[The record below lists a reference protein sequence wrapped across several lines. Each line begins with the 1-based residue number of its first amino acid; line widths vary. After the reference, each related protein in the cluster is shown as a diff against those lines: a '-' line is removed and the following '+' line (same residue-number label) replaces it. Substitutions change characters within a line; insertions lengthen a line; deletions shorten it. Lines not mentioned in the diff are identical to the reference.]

1 MQKNNVFDQNYW
13 KNQGE
18 IFFSENYWFFGKKI
32 SLSGYFLWSIPLII
46 HSEHLPIQKYL
57 VISTVA
63 LACRLIYFRE
73 SNCHVFPC
81 LQFCVH
87 ILTFLKASSL
97 ETKWVTPNLHLKVIS
112 RLSFWLKKELVA
124 NLRKKIF
131 FWVFWG
137 FLLSWPPYWPQNL
150 GIWFPDLSI
159 SGLTC

>member
-1 MQKNNVFDQNYW
+1 MQKNNVCDQNYW

-18 IFFSENYWFFGKKI
+18 IFFSKNFWFFGKKI
-32 SLSGYFLWSIPLII
+32 SLSGYFLGSILLII
-46 HSEHLPIQKYL
+46 HSKHLPIQKYL

-87 ILTFLKASSL
+87 ILTFLKSSSL
-97 ETKWVTPNLHLKVIS
+97 KTKWVTPNLHLKVIS

-124 NLRKKIF
+124 NLRKEF
-131 FWVFWG
+131 FFEFYEG
-137 FLLSWPPYWPQNL
+137 FSSPGLHIGLRT
-150 GIWFPDLSI
+150 
-159 SGLTC
+159 SGYGSLTSA

>member
-1 MQKNNVFDQNYW
+1 MTKIIEKIKV
-13 KNQGE
+13 KC
-18 IFFSENYWFFGKKI
+18 FFSKNFWFFGKKI

-124 NLRKKIF
+124 NLRKKYF
-131 FWVFWG
+131 FEFFEG
-137 FLLSWPPYWPQNL
+137 FSSPGLHIGLRT
-150 GIWFPDLSI
+150 
-159 SGLTC
+159 SGYGSLTSA